1 LRARARS
8 LELYRASDDNRT
20 AAHAGVTFEAE
31 ASDERK
37 TRGDVD
43 KTRISVRRASARTGY
58 LATAK
63 VERMVAGGRP
73 MEVTFVRFTE
83 PAGGRLT

>member
-1 LRARARS
+1 MHRREATARRHEIA
-8 LELYRASDDNRT
+8 N
-20 AAHAGVTFEAE
+20 
-31 ASDERK
+31 ERK

-58 LATAK
+58 LATTK
-63 VERMVAGGRP
+63 VERIVAGGRL

-83 PAGGRLT
+83 PAGGRSQE